1 MAAKKAGKKKIF
13 SKTKA
18 VKANA
23 RDRVGP
29 PPASRVL
36 PARRPALGRKQK
48 HKPSTL
54 DLLLRED

>member
-1 MAAKKAGKKKIF
+1 MATRKPNKKKVF

-29 PPASRVL
+29 PSASRVL
-36 PARRPALGRKQK
+36 PAERPAPGRKQK
-48 HKPSTL
+48 HRATL
-54 DLLLRED
+54 DHLLLED

>member
-1 MAAKKAGKKKIF
+1 MAAKKPNKKKVF

-29 PPASRVL
+29 PPALRVL
-36 PARRPALGRKQK
+36 SAERPAPGRKQK
-48 HKPSTL
+48 HRATL
-54 DLLLRED
+54 DHLLLED

>member
-1 MAAKKAGKKKIF
+1 MATRKSGKKKVF

-23 RDRVGP
+23 RERVGP

-36 PARRPALGRKQK
+36 PAERPAPGRKQK
-48 HKPSTL
+48 HKSKWDSVSL
-54 DLLLRED
+54 EE